1 MKKLFLITNLIFIA
15 IVAFGGG
22 IVTNSNQSAYWV
34 RTLVRDAAI
43 SPDAVYFNPAG
54 LTKLKDGFHFS
65 LSSQTIFQNKD
76 VTNDYSLFNPS
87 PKKYFGDVKAPV
99 FPSIYATWKMNKIA
113 LSFGFN
119 PIGGGGG
126 ATFEDGLPAF
136 EFGVSDM
143 KGVFSDILGTQS
155 DYRRDVY
162 FKGTSVFFGY
172 QLGLTYQ
179 LTDMVSVY
187 AGARYVSAKNTYE
200 GYLRNVE
207 VLMGENWVE
216 VSDAFSN
223 VAIQA
228 ALGAGAASGIST
240 SMGAMI
246 TAGLPG
252 TFTLEQAETAGAITS
267 AQRAQIEGG
276 LTQMGIPTNLQL
288 SQIQAYTNAA
298 ALEYTAAQQAA
309 TENSAITALTF
320 NQEADVVQKGHGIT
334 PIIGINIAVS
344 EKLNIGFKYEF
355 MTKIE
360 LENETK
366 GDFIIGFDTT
376 TVVPTPVTMF
386 PNGAKVRNDMPAMMS
401 LGVDYK
407 ITPKFSAT
415 AGFHYYW
422 DKKANY
428 GKTLHNEEID
438 NDEIIDRNYMEFGL
452 GLEYGITENFLASLG
467 YLYAQTGVSND
478 YQNDLSFSLSSNTFG
493 GGFGYKINDKIMINA
508 GVLYSKYDEG
518 KKSYFVERQTIDGTE
533 NIEVTDTYYK
543 DNLIFSL
550 GLDLSF

>member
-1 MKKLFLITNLIFIA
+1 MKKLLVITGLVLL
-15 IVAFGGG
+15 VATVYGGG

-43 SPDAVYFNPAG
+43 GPDAVYFNPAG

-76 VTNDYSLFNPS
+76 VTNDYSLFNPT
-87 PKKYFGDVKAPV
+87 PKKYLGDIKVPV

-113 LSFGFN
+113 VSFGFN

-143 KGVFSDILGTQS
+143 KGVFSDILGVPS

-162 FKGTSVFFGY
+162 FKGTSIFLGY
-172 QLGLTYQ
+172 QLGLSYQ
-179 LTDMVSVY
+179 LTDMISIY

-207 VLMGENWVE
+207 VRMGENWVG
-216 VSDAFSN
+216 VSNAFTN
-223 VAIQA
+223 LAVQA
-228 ALGAGAASGIST
+228 AMGASGATGIAN
-240 SMGAMI
+240 SMGAMMGAGI
-246 TAGLPG
+246 PSTA
-252 TFTLEQAETAGAITS
+252 TLEDAQNMGAIT
-267 AQRAQIEGG
+267 AEQRAQIEGG
-276 LTQMGIPTNLQL
+276 LSQMGIPTNLQIA
-288 SQIQAYTNAA
+288 QIQGATTQAA
-298 ALEYTAAQQAA
+298 AQYTAASQSATQNAA
-309 TENSAITALTF
+309 VTALTF
-320 NQEADVVQKGHGIT
+320 NQEADVVQKGSGIT
-334 PIIGINIAVS
+334 PIIGINIAVN

-366 GDFIIGFDTT
+366 SDFIIGFDTT
-376 TVVPTPVTMF
+376 TAPATPVTMF
-386 PNGAKVRNDMPAMMS
+386 PNGAKVRSDMPAMMS

-428 GKTLHNEEID
+428 GKTLHGEEVANEK
-438 NDEIIDRNYMEFGL
+438 IIDKNYMELGL
-452 GLEYGITENFLASLG
+452 GLEYGITEKLFASLG
-467 YLYAQTGVSND
+467 YLYAQTGVGKD
-478 YQNDLSFSLSSNTFG
+478 YQSDLSFSLTSSTFG
-493 GGFGYKINDKIMINA
+493 GGLGYKINDKIMINA
-508 GVLYSKYDEG
+508 GALYSAYNKGTKTYT
-518 KKSYFVERQTIDGTE
+518 VERQTVSGTQDVQ
-533 NIEVTDTYYK
+533 VTDTYYK
-543 DNLIFSL
+543 DNLIFSI